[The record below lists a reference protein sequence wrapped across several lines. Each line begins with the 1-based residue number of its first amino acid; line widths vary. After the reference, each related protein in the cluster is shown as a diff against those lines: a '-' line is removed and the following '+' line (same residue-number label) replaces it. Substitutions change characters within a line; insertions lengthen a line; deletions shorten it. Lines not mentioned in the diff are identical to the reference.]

1 LTPCTGLSRHQG
13 DAAEDGEIANV
24 QDDLERESVFHRR
37 ALDAVAAARSK
48 LGALGVPTR
57 RPDDFYA
64 EMMKN
69 DAHMRKVKDKLL
81 FEQRELEAKGER
93 RREREAKRYGKAVQ
107 AERLKERKQQQKDSM
122 GLLQRMKKRGAGVSA
137 SDVLADE
144 PDWGE
149 PGRQPG
155 RAPQRQGRGGRQGGA
170 GRGRGGRSAHK
181 EAKFGFGG
189 PKRGSKRNDAASA
202 ADVSGYRT
210 PSKPGQRGRGGGR
223 GRGGRGRGRR

>member
-1 LTPCTGLSRHQG
+1 M
-13 DAAEDGEIANV
+13 
-24 QDDLERESVFHRR
+24 
-37 ALDAVAAARSK
+37 
-48 LGALGVPTR
+48 PTR

-137 SDVLADE
+137 TDVLADE

-149 PGRQPG
+149 PGQRG
-155 RAPQRQGRGGRQGGA
+155 GQRQGRGDGQGGSK
-170 GRGRGGRSAHK
+170 RQAHK
-181 EAKFGFGG
+181 AAKFGFGG

-210 PSKPGQRGRGGGR
+210 PHKPGQRGRGGGR
-223 GRGGRGRGRR
+223 GRGGRQRGGMTR